1 MAGLERMSYAMSEPV
16 ARPTILLIEDDAA
29 VGTAVEKFLHKIGY
43 DAVLCRTGRAA
54 VEAAETFEPDAIITD
69 IHLPDI
75 SGLVLS
81 KTFRD
86 KFGQDMPI
94 LVLSGDTSTEV
105 LKTLTHVG
113 ATYFLNKPVNF
124 ELLKHHLAEKI
135 VPRG

>member
-1 MAGLERMSYAMSEPV
+1 MKYVMSVSD

-29 VGTAVEKFLHKIGY
+29 VGGAVEKYLHKIGY

-54 VEAAETFEPDAIITD
+54 VEAAETFHPDAIITD

-86 KFGQDMPI
+86 KFGAEMPI
-94 LVLSGDTSTEV
+94 IVLSGDTSTEV
-105 LKTLTHVG
+105 LKTLSHVG
-113 ATYFLNKPVNF
+113 ATYFFNKPVNF
-124 ELLKHHLAEKI
+124 ELLKNHLAETVLAK
-135 VPRG
+135 